1 MTTIAAEAAG
11 REGAP
16 TRDVVGGVDTHKDTH
31 TAAVIDT
38 TGRLLGSRCFAASG
52 AGYAALLAWLSGF
65 GRLVLVGIE
74 GTGVYGAGLAEHLQH
89 ARIALVE
96 VDRPDRKSR
105 RFAGK
110 SDPLDAE
117 AAARAGLARV
127 RTGHPKQRGGPVDA
141 LRTLR
146 VARRSAVA
154 QRADVMR
161 QLKAVLVTA
170 PERWQALTEEVT
182 ELDALI
188 TVPGLHY
195 GPTRKLILQPYFPH
209 RGMASLR
216 QAAPPPHELAWTGTG
231 RAAQPTTYDPRWSR
245 TVRVRL

>member
-16 TRDVVGGVDTHKDTH
+16 ARDVVGVVDTHKDTH

-65 GRLVLVGIE
+65 GRLVLVGI
-74 GTGVYGAGLAEHLQH
+74 GVYGAGLAEHLQH

-105 RFAGK
+105 RFAGE

-170 PERWQALTEEVT
+170 PESA
-182 ELDALI
+182 
-188 TVPGLHY
+188 
-195 GPTRKLILQPYFPH
+195 
-209 RGMASLR
+209 
-216 QAAPPPHELAWTGTG
+216 G
-231 RAAQPTTYDPRWSR
+231 RH
-245 TVRVRL
+245 